1 MSNVFTP
8 DDGKKSDGIYI
19 LKDIH
24 IAQLN
29 AVVIAQHSPVT
40 AYDELGSEQLTAV
53 EFIINKAKFSGRY
66 GYEVVDIQI
75 VQGPDAVMLY
85 CNCSQPKT
93 KLCSHQSSALL
104 QIIANENYLIFFD
117 NALRNNKLKRF
128 AADYGL
134 ADEPNLDAYFVPE
147 FKDNRLIIKVKNKSL
162 LPVTQASLGLM
173 EQQLMFSSSQGLM
186 PQPTVNEEQKRI
198 MVFKQHKFY
207 KHLIVEL
214 YEAAIAKDERIKNPL
229 CALAPLQLVLDTND
243 PLELKFYTSIS
254 RFQQNIDAKINQ
266 ANLEALRSIVKNP
279 RNLDC
284 YLHDNEV
291 SEKISANA
299 LQAITIRSITKGLQ
313 ITVDEKGDFY
323 EISGELHIGEERHG
337 LHTLDT
343 VFGYFIRMDKTLY
356 LVKDLQMMGAIGLFR
371 SGGENL
377 LIHQSQFKEFRT
389 RILNKLEESMIVKYP
404 YILKA
409 TPAQLKKYHFDKNE
423 MIIYLSDFG
432 QHVMI
437 LPVMRYGDAEIP
449 IRKDTLIYAPDG
461 KGKEFLVQRNDAA
474 EKHFN
479 NLIIQQHPYFEE
491 QVGDEIQYFYLQKK
505 RFLDEDWFLNAFEAW
520 NKAGITILGF
530 NELSGN
536 KLNPNKV
543 KITIKILS
551 GINWFN
557 AHILAKFGKKQASL
571 KHLHKAIRNKTKFV
585 QLDDGTMGIL
595 PEAWL
600 EKFDAYF
607 KAGAIWE
614 DELRIPK
621 TNYET
626 IEQLFEKQML
636 DEQVKLEIKDFRR
649 KFENFESIGDVEVP
663 DTLLTTLRPYQKQ
676 GLNWLNFLDDFNF
689 GGCLADDMGL
699 GKTIQILA
707 FILSQRNKTAHNTN
721 LLVVPTS
728 LIFNWQAEV
737 AKFAP
742 SLKIHTIYGAER
754 IKSIADFDNYE
765 LVLTSYGT
773 LLSDVNFLKDY
784 NFNYI
789 FLDESQNI
797 KNPSSQRY
805 KAVKLLKARNRIAI
819 TGTPIENNT
828 FDLYGQLS
836 FACPGLLGTYQYF
849 KEIYAVPIDQFKVS
863 KRSRELH
870 NKISPFILRRT
881 KQEVASEL
889 PEKTEMVLH
898 CPMGEEQRGIYLAYE
913 REFREY
919 ISATTQ
925 EELPRRSM
933 HVLKGL
939 TKLRQICD
947 SPQLLDGVRVPGNQS
962 SKIDTLVAEIEGKS
976 ANHKILVFSQF
987 VGMLDLIKK
996 ELAKRHIGFAY
1007 LTGATRNREQVV
1019 NDFQDNINTRVFL
1032 VSLKAGGTG
1041 LNLTAAD
1048 YVYLVD
1054 PWWNPAIENQA
1065 IDRVYRIGQHKNV
1078 VAVRLIC
1085 PDTIEEKM
1093 IVLQETKKELAG
1105 KLISSDGIFNSL
1117 TKDDLLGLLSMP

>member
-1 MSNVFTP
+1 METAFTP
-8 DDGKKSDGIYI
+8 TDGPQNNGIYT
-19 LKDIH
+19 LKDKS
-24 IAQLN
+24 IAELN
-29 AVVIAQHSPVT
+29 AVAIAQHSPVSS
-40 AYDELGSEQLTAV
+40 YEELGTEALNPA
-53 EFIINKAKFSGRY
+53 EFGINKAKFTSRDNMQA
-66 GYEVVDIQI
+66 VDIQV
-75 VQGPDAVMLY
+75 VQYPDCVMLY
-85 CNCSQPKT
+85 CGCSQPKT

-104 QIIANENYLIFFD
+104 QIIGNENYLVFFD
-117 NALRNNKLKRF
+117 KQLRGSKLRKF

-134 ADEPNLDAYFVPE
+134 ADEPDLDEYFAVE
-147 FKDNRLIIKVKNKSL
+147 LKNNRLIIRAKNKSL
-162 LPVTQASLGLM
+162 LPVTNTSLSNLEHALM
-173 EQQLMFSSSQGLM
+173 LNQEPDFPLKTIDSEC
-186 PQPTVNEEQKRI
+186 VKRI
-198 MVFKQHKFY
+198 LVLKQHRFY
-207 KHLIVEL
+207 KHLIVEI
-214 YEAAIAKDERIKNPL
+214 YDAAIAKDGRIKNPL
-229 CALAPLQLVLDTND
+229 SPLAPLQLVMDTND
-243 PLELKFYTSIS
+243 PLELKFYTAVS

-266 ANLEALRSIVKNP
+266 SNLDGLKAIVKNP
-279 RNLDC
+279 LNLEC
-284 YLHDNEV
+284 YLLDSES
-291 SEKISANA
+291 SEKVSANA
-299 LQAITIRSITKGLQ
+299 LQPTRLRNISKGLQ
-313 ITVDEKGDFY
+313 LTVDEKGDFY
-323 EISGELHIGEERHG
+323 EVSGELHLGEERYQPG
-337 LHTLDT
+337 TLDA
-343 VFGYFIRMDKTLY
+343 VFGYFIRLDKTLY
-356 LVKDLQMMGAIGLFR
+356 LVKDLQMMGAINLFK

-377 LIHQSQFKEFRT
+377 LIHQSQFKEFRK
-389 RILNKLEESMIVKYP
+389 RILNKLEESMVVNYP

-409 TPAQLKKYHFDKNE
+409 TSAQLKKHLFDKNE

-449 IRKDTLIYAPDG
+449 IRKDTQIYAPDG

-491 QVGDEIQYFYLQKK
+491 QTGDEIQYFYLHKK
-505 RFLDEDWFLNAFEAW
+505 RFLNENWFLDAFEEW

-536 KLNPNKV
+536 KLNPSKV
-543 KITIKILS
+543 NITIKILS
-551 GINWFN
+551 GLNWFN
-557 AHILAKFGKKQASL
+557 AHITAKFGKRQASL

-621 TNYET
+621 INYKT

-649 KFENFESIGDVEVP
+649 KFENFESIQQVEVP
-663 DTLLTTLRPYQKQ
+663 VTLLTTLRPYQKQ

-707 FILSQRNKTAHNTN
+707 FILSQRTKVGHNTN

-737 AKFAP
+737 AKFAS

-754 IKSIADFDNYE
+754 VKSIADFDNYE

-773 LLSDVNFLKDY
+773 MLSDVNFLKDY
-784 NFNYI
+784 TFNYI

-797 KNPSSQRY
+797 KNPTSQRY

-819 TGTPIENNT
+819 TGTPIENNS

-836 FACPGLLGTYQYF
+836 FACPGLLGTLQYF
-849 KEIYAVPIDQFKVS
+849 KEIYAVPIDQFKVR
-863 KRSRELH
+863 KRAQELH
-870 NKISPFILRRT
+870 SKISPFILRRT

-889 PEKTEMVLH
+889 PDKTEMVLH

-925 EELPRRSM
+925 EDLPKRSM

-947 SPQLLDGVRVPGNQS
+947 SPQLLDGVRLPGNQS
-962 SKIDTLVAEIEGKS
+962 SKIDALITEIESKS
-976 ANHKILVFSQF
+976 PNHKILVFSQF
-987 VGMLDLIKK
+987 VAMLDLIKK
-996 ELAKRHIGFAY
+996 ELVKRHIGFAY
-1007 LTGATRNREQVV
+1007 LAGATRNREQVV
-1019 NDFQDNINTRVFL
+1019 NDFQNNISTRVFL
-1032 VSLKAGGTG
+1032 ISLKAGGTG

-1065 IDRVYRIGQHKNV
+1065 IDRVYRIGQTRNV

-1085 PDTIEEKM
+1085 PDTIEEKI
-1093 IVLQETKKELAG
+1093 IVLQESKKELAG
-1105 KLISSDGIFNSL
+1105 KLISSDTIFQSL
-1117 TKDDLLGLLSMP
+1117 TKTDLLGLLSAP

>member
-8 DDGKKSDGIYI
+8 DDGKKRDGIYI
-19 LKDIH
+19 LKDKS

-29 AVVIAQHSPVT
+29 AVIIAQHSPVT
-40 AYDELGSEQLTAV
+40 AYDELGSEQLTPV
-53 EFIINKAKFSGRY
+53 EFGINKAKFSGLY
-66 GYEVVDIQI
+66 AYEIVDIQI
-75 VQGPDAVMLY
+75 VQEPDAIVLY
-85 CNCSQPKT
+85 CSCGQPKT

-104 QIIANENYLIFFD
+104 QVIANENYLVFFD
-117 NALRNNKLKRF
+117 NTLRNNRLKKF

-134 ADEPNLDAYFVPE
+134 ADEQDLDAYFVPE
-147 FKDNRLIIKVKNKSL
+147 LQGNRLIISVKNKSL
-162 LPVTQASLGLM
+162 LPVTQISLGLM
-173 EQQLMFSSSQGLM
+173 EQQLMFSS
-186 PQPTVNEEQKRI
+186 PQDLVPKPAVNEEQKRI
-198 MVFKQHKFY
+198 LVFKQHKFY

-214 YEAAIAKDERIKNPL
+214 YVAAMAKDGRIKNPL
-229 CALAPLQLVLDTND
+229 SALAPLQLVLDTND
-243 PLELKFYTSIS
+243 PLELKFYTAVS

-266 ANLEALRSIVKNP
+266 TNLETLRSVVKNP
-279 RNLDC
+279 LNFEC
-284 YLHDNEV
+284 YLHDSEI

-299 LQAITIRSITKGLQ
+299 LQVITVRSITKGLQ

-323 EISGELHIGEERHG
+323 EVSGELHMGEERYQ
-337 LHTLDT
+337 LHTLET
-343 VFGYFIRMDKTLY
+343 IFGYFIRIDKTLY

-371 SGGENL
+371 SGGEKL
-377 LIHQSQFKEFRT
+377 LIHQSQFKEFRV
-389 RILNKLEESMIVKYP
+389 RILNKLEESMVVKYP

-461 KGKEFLVQRNDAA
+461 KGEEFLVQRNDLA

-479 NLIIQQHPYFEE
+479 NLITQQHPYFEE
-491 QVGDEIQYFYLQKK
+491 QVGDEIQYFYLHKK
-505 RFLDEDWFLNAFEAW
+505 RFLDEGWFLDAFEAW

-543 KITIKILS
+543 EITIKILS

-557 AHILAKFGKKQASL
+557 AHITAKFGKRQASL

-614 DELRIPK
+614 DELHIPK

-649 KFENFESIGDVEVP
+649 KFENFESIEDVEVP
-663 DTLLTTLRPYQKQ
+663 ETLLTTLRPYQKQ

-707 FILSQRNKTAHNTN
+707 FILSQRNKTAYNTN

-754 IKSIADFDNYE
+754 VKSIADFDNYE

-784 NFNYI
+784 TFNYI

-836 FACPGLLGTYQYF
+836 FACPGLLGTHQYF

-925 EELPRRSM
+925 EELPKRSM

-987 VGMLDLIKK
+987 VGMLDLVKK
-996 ELAKRHIGFAY
+996 ELSKRHIGFAY

-1019 NDFQDNINTRVFL
+1019 NDFQNNIGTRVFL

-1048 YVYLVD
+1048 YVYLLD

-1065 IDRVYRIGQHKNV
+1065 IDRVYRIGQTKNV

-1085 PDTIEEKM
+1085 PDTIEEKI